1 MFKQTLQKREPRGEE
16 LDTDWNKL
24 QSRHKNEQ
32 QNSIRPKAVSSFFK
46 TQNQD
51 KVSEAD
57 SIYTGRTKEVAV
69 ELNTFSES
77 K

>member
-1 MFKQTLQKREPRGEE
+1 MRHKI
-16 LDTDWNKL
+16 KL
-24 QSRHKNEQ
+24 QSGPKNEQ
-32 QNSIRPKAVSSFFK
+32 QNSIRPKAVF
-46 TQNQD
+46 QNAKLRQ

-57 SIYTGRTKEVAV
+57 SIYTGQTIEVAV